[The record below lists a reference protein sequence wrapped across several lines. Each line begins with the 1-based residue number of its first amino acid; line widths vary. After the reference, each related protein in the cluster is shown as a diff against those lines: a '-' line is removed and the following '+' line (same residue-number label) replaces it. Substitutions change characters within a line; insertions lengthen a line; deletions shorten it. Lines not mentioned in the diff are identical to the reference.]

1 MLRKIHLQAATYNIS
16 SSHDQVAKTK
26 AQHIARDRMRVQA
39 HRITKHQSFFFF
51 WFARIWWKISTRTY
65 LSISHLNSGF
75 FDAWIFQSPWTIL
88 SVCTLASHDRF
99 LTLSLSPVA
108 SLNPSVVYYLMAL
121 KLFYRLYFYPHF
133 RLCSMRFGD
142 DFRTLVFKFALLF
155 STFSYIVFTS
165 KFHLI
170 EVRDIKIG
178 VSIRKTITWRLS
190 PTHKW
195 FCWY

>member
-39 HRITKHQSFFFF
+39 KSKVFFSFGLLVSDGRFRLVRIFLSLT
-51 WFARIWWKISTRTY
+51 WTRDF
-65 LSISHLNSGF
+65 SMHGF
-75 FDAWIFQSPWTIL
+75 CSPHERLL

-165 KFHLI
+165 KFQLI